1 MATEIERKFLL
12 QSDDWKQDA
21 ARQERY
27 CQGYLVGS
35 AQASVR
41 VRIQGGEARLN
52 IKSATLGVSRQEF
65 EYAIPVAD
73 AEELLRD
80 LCQKPL
86 IEKTR
91 YFVPHE
97 GMLWESDQFEGDNE
111 GLVVAEIELDS
122 EQQTFSMPSWVGQEV
137 SQDRRY
143 YNVCLVTHPYKDWIE
158 EA

>member
-21 ARQERY
+21 VRQERH

-97 GMLWESDQFEGDNE
+97 GMLWEIDQFEGENA
-111 GLVVAEIELDS
+111 GLVVAEIE
-122 EQQTFSMPSWVGQEV
+122 
-137 SQDRRY
+137 
-143 YNVCLVTHPYKDWIE
+143 THIHSFYFFYFYVPYR
-158 EA
+158 